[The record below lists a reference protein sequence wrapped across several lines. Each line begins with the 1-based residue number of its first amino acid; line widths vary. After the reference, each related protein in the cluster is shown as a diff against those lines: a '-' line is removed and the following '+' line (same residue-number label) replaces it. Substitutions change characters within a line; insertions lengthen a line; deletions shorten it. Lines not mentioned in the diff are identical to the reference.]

1 MDQDSVE
8 KGNIMPKTLEDI
20 FLQELQDVLSAER
33 QIIKAL
39 PQMAENASHEELR
52 TGFEEHLEQT
62 REQVNRLEQVFE
74 IFGRKPRAKKC
85 GGMEGILEEGK
96 EQMEKINDPQLRDAV
111 MIAAAQ
117 KVEHYEI
124 CAYGTLVTWAE
135 QLGHDDAA
143 DLLKET
149 LAEEK
154 ETDQKLTELAK
165 AGINEEAMT

>member
-1 MDQDSVE
+1 
-8 KGNIMPKTLEDI
+8 MPKNLEDI

-33 QIIKAL
+33 QITRAL
-39 PQMAENASHEELR
+39 PQMVEHASDEELKA
-52 TGFEEHLEQT
+52 GFEEHLEQT

-74 IFGRKPRAKKC
+74 LFGRKPRAKRC

-96 EQMEKINDPQLRDAV
+96 EQMEKIGDPHLRDAV

-135 QLGHDDAA
+135 QLGHNDAA
-143 DLLKET
+143 EILKQT

-154 ETDQKLTELAK
+154 QTDQKLTKLAK
-165 AGINEEAMT
+165 AHVNEEAMV